1 MLIALPLLMHMCYY
15 IVGIIFHLLQLCL
28 FVQVNSCTGKMGK
41 AVAEAAVAAGL
52 QLVPV
57 SFSAIEVP
65 DGKIE
70 VCDRE
75 IRIHNPSESEN
86 ILPSIVKEYPD
97 LIVVDYTV
105 PDAVNG
111 KCISNSY

>member
-1 MLIALPLLMHMCYY
+1 
-15 IVGIIFHLLQLCL
+15 
-28 FVQVNSCTGKMGK
+28 MGK
-41 AVAEAAVAAGL
+41 AVSEEAVSAGL

-65 DGKIE
+65 GGKVEI
-70 VCDRE
+70 CDRE
-75 IRIHNPSESEN
+75 IRIHDPSESEQV
-86 ILPSIVKEYPD
+86 LPSIIKDYPD

-111 KCISNSY
+111 